1 MGAGLHKGLGVAGAQ
16 ALSGKGA
23 VIGDAGGG
31 VRQVGTKGAP
41 GRGERRAHHG
51 RDMALGHGHAAVAG
65 QHVGEAVLPGR
76 LREHRR
82 GIGKVAHHARREAV
96 AVLPLAQRQ
105 RYGCV
110 GHGKAAHGAI
120 GLGDADLQVA
130 TVARGIEVVDDEGAG
145 RHRGFVELDTV
156 LRDGDTGIGVG
167 HAAHHGRVAA
177 LGVGQHAVVTVQAYA
192 AKRGGVHQVASR
204 VGVAQYELGRPVGN
218 VALCVGGDVLVAA
231 PSSVRPAEGAV
242 VPEMPAV
249 DVDAAV
255 QAQVALRGVFGVAGA
270 PVVGV
275 ELVAEQADRHA
286 GAPLV
291 GTDIAAHRT
300 A

>member
-1 MGAGLHKGLGVAGAQ
+1 M
-16 ALSGKGA
+16 
-23 VIGDAGGG
+23 GDAGGG
-31 VRQVGTKGAP
+31 VRDVCTEGAP
-41 GRGERRAHHG
+41 GRGERCANHG
-51 RDMALGHGHAAVAG
+51 RDMALGQGQAAVAC
-65 QHVGEAVLPGR
+65 QHIGEAVLPRGLGEHGR
-76 LREHRR
+76 
-82 GIGKVAHHARREAV
+82 GVGQVAYHARSEAV
-96 AVLPLAQRQ
+96 SVLPFTQRQ
-105 RYGCV
+105 RHGRV
-110 GHGKAAHGAI
+110 GNGEAAHGAI

-145 RHRGFVELDTV
+145 RHRGFVELDAV
-156 LRDGDTGIGVG
+156 LRDGDSGIGVG

-177 LGVGQHAVVTVQAYA
+177 LGVGQHAVITVQAYA
-192 AKRGGVHQVASR
+192 AKRGGVHQVATR

-218 VALCVGGDVLVAA
+218 VALCVGGDVLVVA

-255 QAQVALRGVFGVAGA
+255 QAQVALRGVFCVAGA